1 MSDINE
7 SINKQQEYNTLCS
20 QKSNYESLASG
31 LESEISILNSKIAQ
45 LEEAYKLID
54 TQKEIVKGIKW
65 DLNWLKGKY
74 FGEWRG
80 ANATYTEEMIKD
92 VLKSEYQNYIDAV
105 DEIEDEINLKILEY
119 KKQVNESEGFL
130 GNIKSLISTLCVK
143 IQNFFN

>member
-1 MSDINE
+1 MSEINE
-7 SINKQQEYNTLCS
+7 SIKKQQEYNALCS
-20 QKSNYESLASG
+20 QKSGYESQVSE
-31 LESEISILNSKIAQ
+31 LESEISILNSKIVQ
-45 LEEAYKLID
+45 LEKAYKRID
-54 TQKEIVKGIKW
+54 EQKELVKDIKW
-65 DLNWLKGKY
+65 ELNWIKGKC

-80 ANATYTEEMIKD
+80 ANASYTEDMIKD

-130 GNIKSLISTLCVK
+130 GDIKNLISELCVK